1 MEITSK
7 QYLTFRLVLVGLLL
21 LSLLAPVLTILA
33 LVAFRPDDFIFSLI
47 VVIIT
52 MIFIVFEMVMTLI
65 NIKKPLAIY
74 RIGFTEKGLL
84 NPIPLIAVIMG
95 LVIAVSL
102 SLLGIILF
110 FVKSEPVIKCNSLVI
125 LSIGMYLFENCI
137 FYLAFVL
144 FAKSQSN

>member
-7 QYLTFRLVLVGLLL
+7 QYLTFRLVLIGLLL

-33 LVAFRPDDFIFSLI
+33 LVAFRPDDFTFSLI

-52 MIFIVFEMVMTLI
+52 MVFIVFEMVMTLI

-74 RIGFTEKGLL
+74 RIGFTEKGFL

-95 LVIAVSL
+95 LVVAVSL

-110 FVKSEPVIKCNSLVI
+110 FVKTEPVIKCNSLVI
-125 LSIGMYLFENCI
+125 LSIGIYLLENCI
-137 FYLAFVL
+137 FYIAFVL
-144 FAKSQSN
+144 FAKNQSN

>member
-1 MEITSK
+1 MEVTKK
-7 QYLTFRLVLVGLLL
+7 QYLVFRLVLVGLLL
-21 LSLLAPVLTILA
+21 LSLLLPVLTILA
-33 LVAFRPDDFIFSLI
+33 LVEFRPDDFVFSLN

-52 MIFIVFEMVMTLI
+52 IVFVLFEMVMTLI

-74 RIGFTEKGLL
+74 RIGFTERGFI

-95 LVIAVSL
+95 LIVAVSL

-125 LSIGMYLFENCI
+125 LSIGLYLFENCI
-137 FYLAFVL
+137 FYLAFIL